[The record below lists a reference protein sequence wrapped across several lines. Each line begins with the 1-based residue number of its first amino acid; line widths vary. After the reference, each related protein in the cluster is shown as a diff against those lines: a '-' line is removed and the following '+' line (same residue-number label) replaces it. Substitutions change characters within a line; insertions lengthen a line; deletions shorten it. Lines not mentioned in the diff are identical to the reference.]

1 VRGLFSPAIRGL
13 ISPPLTTFPIALTD
27 SIAVVGEDWEATVI
41 SAHAE
46 EGESFY
52 EAVTLSGDRCSFR
65 KFRVIHEGAPTGIW
79 TVVVRVKDTCSNAQ
93 IDSVMIV
100 ESVSTAALRVDGANS
115 TVVENCLLSQG
126 GSPSD
131 RGMELVFNE
140 NGTLV
145 RNCTVIGF
153 SLGMFFNYPS
163 DALVEYCT
171 LENNGHGFYLCCL
184 DDPNS
189 KPNPDLGGGARGSA
203 GGQYHRGQY
212 IMRAYESDPQYHLCE
227 VQHMEQR
234 SAC

>member
-13 ISPPLTTFPIALTD
+13 LSPPLTTFPIALTD

-153 SLGMFFNYPS
+153 SLGMFF
-163 DALVEYCT
+163 
-171 LENNGHGFYLCCL
+171 L

-212 IMRAYESDPQYHLCE
+212 IMRPYESDPQYHLCE